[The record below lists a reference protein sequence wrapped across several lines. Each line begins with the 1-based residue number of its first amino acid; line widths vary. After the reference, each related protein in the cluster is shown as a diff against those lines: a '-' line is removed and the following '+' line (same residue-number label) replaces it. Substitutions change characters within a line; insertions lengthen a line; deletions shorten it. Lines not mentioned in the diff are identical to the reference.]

1 MQTKAALMV
10 LVLLS
15 GTIAGCTSDPDG
27 GGNDGIDSDALDVL
41 FDEYFQDFVNNTSIT
56 VINHYHNNTT
66 YVVDDGDYS
75 SSNTVHHHYNNT
87 TINEGDETSTNN
99 YNNQTDYDYSELN
112 YSFGGVAGGNGSGG
126 MLYLLD
132 IQFTLEDLM
141 PDWAEIDYRNNTI
154 DYVYTYYDYLTNSD
168 RTDVFTIQCSDYYL
182 IGSQSENSSFVV
194 SYWQS
199 SSNYWDAWVDQ
210 YNQTIANMLQNAAYD
225 HYQDN
230 ATGIS
235 DYHVRI
241 ACDENYNPGGGFDD
255 LLLFE
260 IDIPAGVALA
270 GVYDN
275 YFRGIEEY
283 VWRHQFVQV
292 DWNHNLNE
300 YELIRSGPMMWV
312 EYYYPEGADGNS
324 HNAFSVQFEFETISW
339 SYQYDGWVGG
349 DEQSVLNVNV
359 NNIYPG
365 YEYRLIVYFIMS
377 PVLPLE

>member
-1 MQTKAALMV
+1 MV
-10 LVLLS
+10 LLMIASAL
-15 GTIAGCTSDPDG
+15 AGCTSGDPDG
-27 GGNDGIDSDALDVL
+27 DGEMGIDTDVL
-41 FDEYFQDFVNNTSIT
+41 NQMIEDNLQDFINNSSVT
-56 VINHYHNNTT
+56 VHQTIHYHNNTT

-87 TINEGDETSTNN
+87 TINEGDETNTNN

-141 PDWAEIDYRNNTI
+141 PDWAEVDHRNNTI
-154 DYVYTYYDYLTNSD
+154 DYEYTYYDYLTNSD

-225 HYQDN
+225 YYQDN
-230 ATGIS
+230 TTGVS

-270 GVYDN
+270 GVYDG

-283 VWRHQFVQV
+283 VWDYENIYRQ
-292 DWNHNLNE
+292 DWNDDLGQ
-300 YELIRSGPMMWV
+300 YEWLRTGPMMWK
-312 EYYYPEGADGNS
+312 EDYYPELAYSYSRSSFGVD
-324 HNAFSVQFEFETISW
+324 FEFETISW
-339 SYQYDGWVGG
+339 NYQYGGWVGG
-349 DEQSVLNVNV
+349 DDQSVLNVYV
-359 NNIYPG
+359 DNIYPG
-365 YEYRLIVYFIMS
+365 YEYRLIAYFTMS

>member
-1 MQTKAALMV
+1 MRKTAILIALTM
-10 LVLLS
+10 LTTGL
-15 GTIAGCTSDPDG
+15 AGCTSDPDG
-27 GGNDGIDSDALDVL
+27 GGNDDFDSDSLQDL
-41 FDEYFQDFVNNTSIT
+41 FDQHFQDFVNNTTIT
-56 VINHYHNNTT
+56 VNNHYYNNTT

-75 SSNTVHHHYNNT
+75 TTVVNEYNNT

-99 YNNQTDYDYSELN
+99 YNNQTEYDYSELN

-141 PDWAEIDYRNNTI
+141 PDYADVDHRNNTI
-154 DYVYTYYDYLTNSD
+154 DYEYTYYDYLTNSD
-168 RTDVFTIQCSDYYL
+168 RTDIFTIQCSDYYL

-225 HYQDN
+225 YYRAN

-241 ACDENYNPGGGFDD
+241 SCDENYNPGGGFDD

-260 IDIPAGVALA
+260 IDLPAGVAIR
-270 GVYDN
+270 GGYEYGSYD
-275 YFRGIEEY
+275 GLEEY
-283 VWRHQFVQV
+283 VWENEFIQRG
-292 DWNHNLNE
+292 DWNSDLDQ
-300 YELIRSGPMMWV
+300 YDWLRGGPMVWQQ
-312 EYYYPEGADGNS
+312 YYYPELDHSGS
-324 HNAFSVQFEFETISW
+324 VSAFSVGFEFETISW
-339 SYQYDGWVGG
+339 SYTQGAWAGG
-349 DEQSVLNVNV
+349 DEQSVLEVYV

-365 YEYRLIVYFIMS
+365 YEYRLIAYFLMS